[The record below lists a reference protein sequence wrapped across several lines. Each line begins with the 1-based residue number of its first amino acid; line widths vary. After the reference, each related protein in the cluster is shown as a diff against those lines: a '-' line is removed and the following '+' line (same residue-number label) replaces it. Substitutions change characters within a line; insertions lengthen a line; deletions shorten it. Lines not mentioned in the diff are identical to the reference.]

1 MEIGD
6 TLYRHQQNGD
16 SVLMNRQPTLLPMSI
31 GNHKIQVARTNQTDT
46 LDLNVIGSK
55 LYNF

>member
-1 MEIGD
+1 
-6 TLYRHQQNGD
+6 
-16 SVLMNRQPTLLPMSI
+16 MSI

-55 LYNF
+55 LYNFDFDGKAIIV